1 VTQQNFAPGAAA
13 AIEESLALFSERCAD
28 PMAAIY
34 RLMFQRHPYMAPYF
48 QRDTNNAIKGEML
61 ARTIE
66 AILDFIGPREYS
78 HLMIGTEM
86 VTHEGYDVPREVF
99 VTFFAIIR
107 DAMRETLA
115 GAWSDAFEAAWA
127 KLLDEI
133 HQFADATP
141 RIDVDTAHE
150 RTIRERLTAQGAK
163 LG

>member
-1 VTQQNFAPGAAA
+1 MTQHPFAPHAAA
-13 AIEESLALFSERCAD
+13 AIEESLSLFAERCAE
-28 PMAAIY
+28 PVPAIY
-34 RLMFQRHPYMAPYF
+34 RLMFQRHPYMVAYF

-61 ARTIE
+61 ARTVE

-115 GAWSDAFEAAWA
+115 GAWSDAFEAAWV

-133 HQFADATP
+133 HHFADATP
-141 RIDVDTAHE
+141 HVDVDTAHA
-150 RTIRERLTAQGAK
+150 RSIRERLTAQGAK

>member
-1 VTQQNFAPGAAA
+1 MTQQHFAPGAAA
-13 AIEESLALFSERCAD
+13 AIEDSLSLFADHCAE
-28 PMAAIY
+28 PVPAIY
-34 RLMFQRHPYMAPYF
+34 RLMFQRHPYMAPWF

-61 ARTIE
+61 ARTVE

-115 GAWSDAFEAAWA
+115 GAWSEAFEAAWVI
-127 KLLDEI
+127 LLDEI
-133 HQFADATP
+133 NHFAALTP
-141 RIDVDTAHE
+141 RVDVDTAHE

>member
-1 VTQQNFAPGAAA
+1 MTQQHFAPGAAA
-13 AIEESLALFSERCAD
+13 AIEESLSLFAERCAD
-28 PMAAIY
+28 PVAAIY
-34 RLMFQRHPYMAPYF
+34 RLMFQRHPYMVAYF

-61 ARTIE
+61 ARTVE

-86 VTHEGYDVPREVF
+86 MTHEGYDVPREVF

-133 HQFADATP
+133 HHFADLTP
-141 RIDVDTAHE
+141 RVDVDTAHE